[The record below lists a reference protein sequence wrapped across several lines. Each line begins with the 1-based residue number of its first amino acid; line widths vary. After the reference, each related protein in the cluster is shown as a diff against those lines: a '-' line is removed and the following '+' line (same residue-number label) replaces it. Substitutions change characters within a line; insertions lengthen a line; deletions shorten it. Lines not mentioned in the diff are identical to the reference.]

1 MIRKASTGCLTEPC
15 TNNRWIAMALQSD
28 AIALQSRRST
38 TIEGGDERRLV
49 ETINSVNS
57 LSVTSGR

>member
-1 MIRKASTGCLTEPC
+1 
-15 TNNRWIAMALQSD
+15 MALQSD